1 MGYTATAGVGGGFIF
16 DRPSFMFNITAE
28 QPANQADVGKPIT
41 TKRNTG
47 MSLKR
52 LVSYVAIS
60 TAFGLS
66 AGVVS
71 AAPEQQ
77 FVTIGTGG
85 VTGVYYP
92 AGGAICQLVNRNR
105 DEHGI
110 RCTVESTGGSV
121 YNLNAIREG
130 ELDLAVAQS
139 DWQHHA
145 YEGTSDFESSG
156 PNTKL
161 RSVFSMH
168 PEPFTVVARR
178 DSNIDSFKDLEGKR
192 VNIGN
197 PGSGQRATAQVL
209 LDEMG
214 WTTDKFQ
221 QTAELKASE
230 MSQALCDNRVDAFFY
245 VVGHPSGSIKE
256 AMTSCDSELVNVDN
270 EAVDKLVENN
280 PYYRSAT
287 IPGDLYGVEE
297 DIQTFGVAA
306 TIVSST
312 DVPEDVVYH
321 IVKAV
326 FENFDRFRSLHP
338 AFANLEKSEMVSEAL
353 SAPLHP
359 GAKKYYEE
367 AGLLK

>member
-1 MGYTATAGVGGGFIF
+1 MTL
-16 DRPSFMFNITAE
+16 R
-28 QPANQADVGKPIT
+28 
-41 TKRNTG
+41 
-47 MSLKR
+47 R

-60 TAFGLS
+60 TALGLS
-66 AGVVS
+66 AGAAT

-105 DEHGI
+105 SEHGI
-110 RCTVESTGGSV
+110 RCSVESTGGSI

-145 YEGTSDFESSG
+145 YSGSSDFESTG
-156 PNTKL
+156 PNKKL

-178 DSNIDSFKDLEGKR
+178 GAEIENFKDLEGKR
-192 VNIGN
+192 VNVGN

-209 LDEMG
+209 MEEMG
-214 WTTDKFQ
+214 WSEDKFS

-256 AMTSCDSELVNVDN
+256 AMTSCDSELVDVDN
-270 EAVDKLVENN
+270 DAVDRLVEEN
-280 PYYRSAT
+280 PYYRSVT
-287 IPGDLYGVEE
+287 IPGDLYGESE
-297 DIQTFGVAA
+297 DTKTFGVAA

-312 DVPEDVVYH
+312 DVPDEVVYQV
-321 IVKAV
+321 VKAV

-338 AFANLEKSEMVSEAL
+338 AFANLKKSEMVSEAL

-359 GAKKYYEE
+359 GAAKYYKEV
-367 AGLLK
+367 GLLK